1 MPKIEKR
8 TVDDRLPK
16 WLHSKIL
23 SAVDFIWQGK
33 KESMEESLR
42 RIQNVDESGVFTDEE
57 FSWVMM
63 LITLPKLQT
72 IIESSED
79 WIAFKR
85 QKEKEKKESV
95 H

>member
-1 MPKIEKR
+1 MKKIEKR
-8 TVDDRLPK
+8 TVDDHLPK
-16 WLHSKIL
+16 WLHSKFL
-23 SAVDFIWQGK
+23 SAIDYIWQGK
-33 KESMEESLR
+33 KESIEESLR

-63 LITLPKLQT
+63 LLILPKLQK